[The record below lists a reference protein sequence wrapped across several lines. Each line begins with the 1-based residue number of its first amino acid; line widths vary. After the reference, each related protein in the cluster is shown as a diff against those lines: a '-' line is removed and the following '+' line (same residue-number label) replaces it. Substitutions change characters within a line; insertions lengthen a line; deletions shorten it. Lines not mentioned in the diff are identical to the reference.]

1 MNTDYQK
8 DLKVI
13 KKVLNKLD
21 IPYESHK
28 YFNDGHS
35 SKVFLLN
42 DHYLVKQNKQSLLKA
57 EVQFLNLNNSKVF
70 QKIVYADSNYD
81 FVVYDFIQGNMM
93 KSVDDIEDT
102 LKSIFKITSN
112 YKNYTG
118 YGFGYLNEKFE
129 SWSKF
134 LDDEIKYSSLT
145 VNPYIPDNS
154 NVYKCINILEKYPF
168 DKKLL
173 HGDFGTH
180 NFVKEN
186 GKLIGVIDPMPI
198 IGDPL
203 YDLLFAIVSNK
214 DILKNITL
222 EKIYSLANEPKEK
235 INAMLTIV
243 LYSRIARCIKY
254 QPQDIDTYLNYWNK
268 FKI

>member
-1 MNTDYQK
+1 MGDIEIARSVT
-8 DLKVI
+8 LKPIEEVA
-13 KKVLNKLD
+13 KKVGIQKEDLECYGKYKAKLSEELRD
-21 IPYESHK
+21 
-28 YFNDGHS
+28 
-35 SKVFLLN
+35 KV
-42 DHYLVKQNKQSLLKA
+42 
-57 EVQFLNLNNSKVF
+57 
-70 QKIVYADSNYD
+70 
-81 FVVYDFIQGNMM
+81 
-93 KSVDDIEDT
+93 
-102 LKSIFKITSN
+102 
-112 YKNYTG
+112 KN
-118 YGFGYLNEKFE
+118 
-129 SWSKF
+129 
-134 LDDEIKYSSLT
+134 
-145 VNPYIPDNS
+145 
-154 NVYKCINILEKYPF
+154 
-168 DKKLL
+168 
-173 HGDFGTH
+173 
-180 NFVKEN
+180 KEN